1 MKEIVVTMIPVI
13 LCVIAGILV
22 DLILPKKN
30 VTLEDL
36 SSDLRTLYIM
46 VCTILGIVFTLFIK
60 LTNG

>member
-1 MKEIVVTMIPVI
+1 MIPVI